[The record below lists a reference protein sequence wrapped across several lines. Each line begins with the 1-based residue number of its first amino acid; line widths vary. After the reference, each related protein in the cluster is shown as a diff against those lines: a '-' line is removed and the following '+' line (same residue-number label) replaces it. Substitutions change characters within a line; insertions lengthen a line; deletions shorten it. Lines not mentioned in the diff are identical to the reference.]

1 MAPLLALIPLIDK
14 VLGAVLPDPAAKTAA
29 MTQLLGELGKLD
41 QGQLQVNQAEAAHRS
56 IFVAGWRPM
65 IGWCCA
71 FAVAYQY
78 ILLPLISWVAAVFAL
93 PIPPLPGLDDN
104 LWQLTMGLLG
114 MGALRSFEKIKGVA
128 R

>member
-1 MAPLLALIPLIDK
+1 MPWALIIPLIDK
-14 VLGAVLPDPAAKTAA
+14 ALGAVLPDPAAKAAA

-56 IFVAGWRPM
+56 IFVAGWRPA
-65 IGWCCA
+65 IGWVCA

-78 ILLPLISWVAAVFAL
+78 VILPLVSWTAAVFAL
-93 PIPPLPGLDDN
+93 PLPPLPGLDDN

-114 MGALRSFEKIKGVA
+114 LGGLRTFEKIRGVS

>member
-1 MAPLLALIPLIDK
+1 MMWNLLFPILDK
-14 VLGAVLPDPAAKTAA
+14 VLGAVLPDPQAKAKAITDI
-29 MTQLLGELGKLD
+29 LGELGKLD
-41 QGQLQVNQAEAAHRS
+41 QGQLEVNKTEAAHRS

-71 FAVAYQY
+71 FAVGYQY

-104 LWQLTMGLLG
+104 LWELTMGLLG
-114 MGALRSFEKIKGVA
+114 LGSLRTFEKIKGVA
-128 R
+128 K

>member
-1 MAPLLALIPLIDK
+1 MPWAALIPLIDK
-14 VLGAVLPDPAAKTAA
+14 VLGAVLPDPAAKAAA

-41 QGQLQVNQAEAAHRS
+41 QGQLQINAAEAGHRS

-65 IGWCCA
+65 IGWVCA

-78 ILLPLISWVAAVFAL
+78 IFTPFVSWGAAVFGLAM
-93 PIPPLPGLDDN
+93 PPLPGLDDN
-104 LWQLTMGLLG
+104 LWELTMGLLG

>member
-1 MAPLLALIPLIDK
+1 MWNLLFPILDK
-14 VLGAVLPDPAAKTAA
+14 VLGAVLPDPQAKAKAITDI
-29 MTQLLGELGKLD
+29 LGELGKLD
-41 QGQLQVNQAEAAHRS
+41 QGQLEVNKTEAAHRS

-71 FAVAYQY
+71 FAVGYQY

-104 LWQLTMGLLG
+104 LWELTMGLLG

-128 R
+128 K